1 MTSNETNA
9 LYRLIKQNY
18 DYIYLK
24 SRFLRDASIVTVGSS
39 YAAKGIDVHLF
50 NENTIN
56 FCCSSQDLF
65 YDYKLVDAYLMDH
78 KKIRGVIIIAGYYDI
93 FRDISLE
100 EKEGVDLIRKIY
112 WPITKSV
119 RNSTIK
125 VDDYDFYKDLEEFQL
140 SDHQCN
146 DLMNVAINMMTK
158 RANHFNDYNVR
169 VSGVFNYQGIPWWK
183 APEDV
188 RHQLGRERAN
198 LHNRFLQYKKTLDVN
213 IRLLESFFT
222 VLNESNLKILV
233 CIPPFSKFYYDNLDR
248 EMIRISGEKWKN
260 MCNEFGAIYLD
271 YNESED
277 FEEGDFL
284 DMDHLNNRG
293 ALKFSQ
299 SLAAAVSS

>member
-50 NENTIN
+50 DENTIN

-65 YDYKLVDAYLMDH
+65 YDYKLVEAYLADH
-78 KKIRGVIIIAGYYDI
+78 KYVDSVIIIVGYYDI
-93 FRDISLE
+93 FRDLSLE
-100 EKEGVDLIRKIY
+100 ENEGTDLIRKIY

-119 RNSTIK
+119 RNNK
-125 VDDYDFYKDLEEFQL
+125 VMVDEYDFYKGLEEFKI
-140 SDHQCN
+140 SNCHYN
-146 DLMNVAINMMTK
+146 DLMNEAIYMISK

-169 VSGVFNYQGIPWWK
+169 TSGVFNYQGIPWWK
-183 APEDV
+183 TPEDV
-188 RHQLGRERAN
+188 KNQLGRERAA
-198 LHNRFLQYKKTLDVN
+198 LHNRFLRYRKTLVAN
-213 IRLLESFFT
+213 IELLESLFT
-222 VLNESNLKILV
+222 VLKKSDIKIIV
-233 CIPPFSKFYYDNLDR
+233 CTPPFSKFYYDNLNR
-248 EMIRISGEKWKN
+248 EMICISDETWN
-260 MCNEFGAIYLD
+260 YICNRYKAIYLD
-271 YNESED
+271 YNKSID

-293 ALKFSQ
+293 ALKFSK
-299 SLAAAVSS
+299 SLSGVTNN